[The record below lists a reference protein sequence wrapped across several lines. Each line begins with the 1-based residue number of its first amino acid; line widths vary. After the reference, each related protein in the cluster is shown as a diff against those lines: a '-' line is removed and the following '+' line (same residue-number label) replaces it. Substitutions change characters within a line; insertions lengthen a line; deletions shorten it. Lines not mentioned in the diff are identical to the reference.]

1 MALIRYYKNISKE
14 EYLPILKRVQSDDEA
29 VKSAVLNIMENVR
42 INGDK
47 AIYEYEKAFDHSELT
62 YLFVSEAEFKVAEE
76 SVPEELKKAI
86 DRAYENIYRFH
97 SAQKQVG
104 EDVETEKG
112 VRCFRKIVPISKVGL
127 YIPGGTAPLFS
138 TVLMLAIPAKVAGC
152 KTITLATP
160 SKGGI
165 VNPVVLYTA
174 KKCGVT
180 HVLKAGG
187 AQAIAAL
194 CYGTES
200 VERVDK
206 IFGPGNR
213 YVAFAKNIASNICAI
228 DMVAGPSEVMVVCD
242 KEASPLYVAT
252 DLLSQAEHGKDS
264 QVMLVIKAKDEKEA
278 DEIYLRIE
286 KCLEDEVEKLG
297 RKEYMLP
304 SLSHSAAF
312 AFYDDSSVID
322 IINSYAPE
330 HLIINTKE
338 PYEILAGVES
348 AGSVFIGAYSP
359 ESAGDYASGTNH
371 TLPTSGHATAS
382 SGVSLD
388 SFIKKIT
395 VQELTK
401 EGIKSL
407 APTIITMAEAE
418 DLTAHAEAARV
429 RML

>member
-1 MALIRYYKNISKE
+1 MALIKYYKNVSKK
-14 EYLPILKRVQSDDEA
+14 EYLPLLERVQSDDEA
-29 VKSAVLNIMENVR
+29 VMKSVKTIMENVR
-42 INGDK
+42 VNGDK
-47 AIYEYEKAFDHSELT
+47 ALYEYERTFDHSDLKT
-62 YLFVSEAEFKVAEE
+62 LFVTEEEFKSAEDCID
-76 SVPEELKKAI
+76 EELKKAI
-86 DRAYENIYRFH
+86 DRAYENIYKFH
-97 SAQKQVG
+97 SAQKQTG

-112 VRCFRKIVPISKVGL
+112 VRCFRKIVPISRVGL

-160 SKGGI
+160 SKSGV

-180 HVLKAGG
+180 NVLKVGG

-213 YVAFAKNIASNICAI
+213 YVAFAKNIASTICSI

-242 KEASPLYVAT
+242 KNANPLFVAT

-264 QVMLVIKAKDEKEA
+264 QVMLVIKAENESEA
-278 DEIYLRIE
+278 DNIYESVE
-286 KCLEDEVEKLG
+286 KCLINEVEKLG

-312 AFYDDSSVID
+312 AFFDDKDILE

-330 HLIINTKE
+330 HLIINTSN
-338 PYEILAGVES
+338 PYSLLEGVES

-371 TLPTSGHATAS
+371 TLPTSGHATSS

-401 EGIKSL
+401 EGIRSL
-407 APTIITMAEAE
+407 APTIIKMAEAE

-429 RML
+429 RMV

>member
-1 MALIRYYKNISKE
+1 MALIKYFKNPKKI
-14 EYLPILKRVQSDDEA
+14 EYLPLLERIQSDDEQ
-29 VKSAVLNIMENVR
+29 VKSAVMSIMEDVKK
-42 INGDK
+42 NGDK
-47 AIYEYEKAFDHSELT
+47 ALFEYERRFDGSDLT
-62 YLFVSEAEFKVAEE
+62 SLFVSEEEFIEAEK
-76 SVPEELKKAI
+76 SVDDELKAAI
-86 DRAYENIYRFH
+86 DRAYKNIYTFH
-97 SAQKQVG
+97 EKQKTNG

-112 VRCFRKIVPISKVGL
+112 VRCFRKVVPISRVGL

-138 TVLMLAIPAKVAGC
+138 TVLMLSIPAKVAGC
-152 KTITLATP
+152 KKITIATP
-160 SKGGI
+160 ARGGK

-174 KKCGVT
+174 KRCGVDRVLKCG
-180 HVLKAGG
+180 GS
-187 AQAIAAL
+187 QAIAAL

-200 VERVDK
+200 VEKVDK

-213 YVAFAKNIASNICAI
+213 YVAFAKNIASNVCAI

-242 KEASPLYVAT
+242 EFADPLFVAT

-264 QVMLVIKAKDEKEA
+264 QVMLVIKAKDSQMA
-278 DEIYLRIE
+278 DEIYSNVE
-286 KCLEDEVEKLG
+286 KCLDEELKKLG
-297 RKEYMLP
+297 RKEFMLP

-312 AFYDDSSVID
+312 SFFNNEDVIE

-330 HLIINTKE
+330 HLIINTQD
-338 PYEILAGVES
+338 PYEILEGVES
-348 AGSVFIGAYSP
+348 AGSVFIGQYSP

-371 TLPTSGHATAS
+371 TLPTSGRATSS

-407 APTIITMAEAE
+407 APTIIKMAEAE
-418 DLTAHAEAARV
+418 ELTAHAEAARV
-429 RML
+429 RMK

>member
-1 MALIRYYKNISKE
+1 MNL
-14 EYLPILKRVQSDDEA
+14 
-29 VKSAVLNIMENVR
+29 
-42 INGDK
+42 
-47 AIYEYEKAFDHSELT
+47 
-62 YLFVSEAEFKVAEE
+62 
-76 SVPEELKKAI
+76 
-86 DRAYENIYRFH
+86 
-97 SAQKQVG
+97 
-104 EDVETEKG
+104 
-112 VRCFRKIVPISKVGL
+112 
-127 YIPGGTAPLFS
+127 
-138 TVLMLAIPAKVAGC
+138 
-152 KTITLATP
+152 
-160 SKGGI
+160 
-165 VNPVVLYTA
+165 
-174 KKCGVT
+174 
-180 HVLKAGG
+180 
-187 AQAIAAL
+187 
-194 CYGTES
+194 
-200 VERVDK
+200 
-206 IFGPGNR
+206 
-213 YVAFAKNIASNICAI
+213 
-228 DMVAGPSEVMVVCD
+228 
-242 KEASPLYVAT
+242 
-252 DLLSQAEHGKDS
+252 
-264 QVMLVIKAKDEKEA
+264 
-278 DEIYLRIE
+278 YLRIE

-297 RKEYMLP
+297 RTEYMLP

-338 PYEILAGVES
+338 PYEIRSGVES